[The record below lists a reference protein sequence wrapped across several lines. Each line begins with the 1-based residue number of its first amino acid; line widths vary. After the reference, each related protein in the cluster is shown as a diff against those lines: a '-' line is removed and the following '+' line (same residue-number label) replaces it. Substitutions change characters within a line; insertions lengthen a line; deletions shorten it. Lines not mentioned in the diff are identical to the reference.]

1 MSADDDRLMA
11 GPSELQLL
19 GLAMGVSFAGLEDA
33 AASKGGPEVRGDA
46 VDDLEATVLSR
57 GHGEGLGQV
66 AEGET
71 KLLELLGGGDPVVID
86 EEET

>member
-1 MSADDDRLMA
+1 MA
-11 GPSELQLL
+11 GPSKLQLL
-19 GLAMGVSFAGLEDA
+19 GLALGVGRAGLEDA
-33 AASKGGPEVRGDA
+33 TATEGGPEVRGNA
-46 VDDLEATVLSR
+46 VDDLEATVLAR